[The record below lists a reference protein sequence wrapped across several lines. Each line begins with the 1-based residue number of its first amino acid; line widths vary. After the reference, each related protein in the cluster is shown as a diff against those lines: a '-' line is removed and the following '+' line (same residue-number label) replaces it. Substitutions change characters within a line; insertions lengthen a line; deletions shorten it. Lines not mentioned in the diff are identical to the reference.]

1 MWRPK
6 NWKNINPEYGEVTT
20 NDYLYAISVSF
31 EAGADAM
38 HKADLEWLNEHN
50 IISVESAGAITYSFH
65 ATSKDWQEFSENDE
79 ENSD

>member
-38 HKADLEWLNEHN
+38 LEYLLSQKHDDWLGTEEG
-50 IISVESAGAITYSFH
+50 ESYSGRWRFIP
-65 ATSKDWQEFSENDE
+65 KENDE
-79 ENSD
+79 EKD